1 MLLKRIWIWP
11 LWDMVFFMCQL
22 ISFGLMC
29 HLEPVVT
36 DFLSGWSVLRCK
48 WVRKPPPVME
58 LLSVWPLCQR
68 IFPLRS

>member
-11 LWDMVFFMCQL
+11 LWDMVFFIYQL

-29 HLEPVVT
+29 HLEPVIT

-48 WVRKPPPVME
+48 WVMKSPPVME
-58 LLSVWPLCQR
+58 LLSVFAFMSANLP
-68 IFPLRS
+68 FM